1 MTGCKIQEMETG
13 RRGNMKERRVGTFT
27 LGIVLLVFGVL
38 FLLRIFFNTMQY
50 YYIFMLWPVIF
61 ILLGG
66 EVLYYALHQKQVQYK
81 YDFAAILII
90 MMLVVF
96 ASLFKTAGFYT
107 NLLFLYR
114 KIYFKSFLFWIFLV
128 IY

>member
-1 MTGCKIQEMETG
+1 MICTIQVMTGCKIQYKAAG
-13 RRGNMKERRVGTFT
+13 RRENMRERRVGTFT
-27 LGIVLLVFGVL
+27 LGIVLLGFGVL

-96 ASLFKTAGFYT
+96 ALCMAGADW
-107 NLLFLYR
+107 
-114 KIYFKSFLFWIFLV
+114 IYQHYPQKYWFGI
-128 IY
+128 

>member
-66 EVLYYALHQKQVQYK
+66 EVIYYALHQKQVQYK

-96 ASLFKTAGFYT
+96 ALCMASADW
-107 NLLFLYR
+107 
-114 KIYFKSFLFWIFLV
+114 IYQHYPQKYWFSI
-128 IY
+128 

>member
-1 MTGCKIQEMETG
+1 MICTIQVMTGCKIQYKAAG
-13 RRGNMKERRVGTFT
+13 RRENMRERRVGTFT

-96 ASLFKTAGFYT
+96 ALCMAGADW
-107 NLLFLYR
+107 
-114 KIYFKSFLFWIFLV
+114 IYQHYPQKYWFGI
-128 IY
+128 

>member
-1 MTGCKIQEMETG
+1 
-13 RRGNMKERRVGTFT
+13 MKERRVGTFT
-27 LGIVLLVFGVL
+27 LGIVLLVLVYYFTPY
-38 FLLRIFFNTMQY
+38 IFNTMQY

-66 EVLYYALHQKQVQYK
+66 EVIYYALHQKQVQYK

-96 ASLFKTAGFYT
+96 ALCMAGADW
-107 NLLFLYR
+107 
-114 KIYFKSFLFWIFLV
+114 IYQHYPQKYWFSI
-128 IY
+128 